1 MLFVSKAVG
10 RILRILAFAL
20 ILTFGVLPAKAN
32 ESSIL
37 AALERPDDAFL
48 SGLQGC
54 GHALGDGMSRG
65 SECLVGWSVDYIL
78 LDALTRFATEQGQTV
93 FGEHFRIVNN
103 LSYSPYGSGLNG
115 GLDVVVP
122 LASST
127 TSSAAPSKSNAFF
140 LQQGVTRWVDDHGSN
155 RNDIRVG
162 AVHRFSLSEES
173 AISDVVGVSVF
184 VQQSREFQHTRL
196 VTGAD
201 YAGKWGRGSLN
212 LFVPTTG
219 WVPSHAGYE
228 ERALAGIELG
238 LGFDLTTT
246 LSMRTAIGQW
256 EDDDGL
262 GGWSTNGRMAVGWR
276 PHPWLDIGVAWNG
289 LGTDSDT
296 QALRL
301 AFSMPLGEMSRPPEW
316 EGLGLVGGGPKASA
330 IDPWSPVENIDV
342 IQVARRETTAD
353 QLVSEASVRFLQDSA
368 VSGGQIGL
376 EVSLPAVTP
385 GDLNVVVTLA
395 PGSGENPAVPGVDYV
410 DEPIPVTIYAGTSS
424 SVVTVQL
431 PLNAALGESR
441 SLSVTVALAS

>member
-1 MLFVSKAVG
+1 M
-10 RILRILAFAL
+10 
-20 ILTFGVLPAKAN
+20 
-32 ESSIL
+32 
-37 AALERPDDAFL
+37 
-48 SGLQGC
+48 
-54 GHALGDGMSRG
+54 
-65 SECLVGWSVDYIL
+65 
-78 LDALTRFATEQGQTV
+78 
-93 FGEHFRIVNN
+93 
-103 LSYSPYGSGLNG
+103 
-115 GLDVVVP
+115 
-122 LASST
+122 
-127 TSSAAPSKSNAFF
+127 
-140 LQQGVTRWVDDHGSN
+140 TRWVDDHGSN

-173 AISDVVGVSVF
+173 AMSDVVGVSAF

-201 YAGKWGRGSLN
+201 YAGKWGPGSLN

-289 LGTDSDT
+289 LGTDSDA
-296 QALRL
+296 QVLRL
-301 AFSMPLGEMSRPPEW
+301 AFSMPLGEMRRPPEW
-316 EGLGLVGGGPKASA
+316 EGLGLVAGGPKASA
-330 IDPWSPVENIDV
+330 IDPWSPIENIDV
-342 IQVARRETTAD
+342 IQVARREITAD

-385 GDLNVVVTLA
+385 SRLLTNYSDTAYDSPPFSIRFSFVPSTPPEQVSNIGVFQQPASDLNVVVTLA

-431 PLNAALGESR
+431 PLNSDLDESR
-441 SLSVTVALAS
+441 SLSATVTLAS